1 MGIDL
6 KTFIFL
12 DHHCHPLRKR
22 QQQLDLLDFR
32 RSFSESKSITQI
44 EEHLPTS
51 VFYMDM
57 LNRLGDLFEV
67 YGEKEVFAQRQTLPE
82 KEYLNRLFDQ
92 VSIGG
97 MIVDDGFATGDV
109 MTIEEMESISQ
120 RPVWRCLRIEALL
133 EDALS
138 KAGSFD
144 ELMSIYK
151 DCLTKANTSNVVAL
165 KTIAGYRGGL
175 ELKAVPVDVAR
186 REFDTFKQQSAGRVR
201 IGEPNTRNL
210 YHYAL
215 LEAFEI
221 AGVAKLP
228 VQMHTGIGDD
238 DGDLRKTN
246 PLDLRDLF
254 ISERFAKT
262 KFVLLHCYPYVSEA
276 AYLCS
281 IYPNVYMDLSLSI
294 SFASPYAR
302 YLLRQALSMAPTS
315 KILAASDGHTVPEAH
330 WYGALSWKRVLSI
343 VLNSLISAGL
353 IYEEQ
358 AHDIAAAILHE
369 NARKIYNLQGLV

>member
-6 KTFIFL
+6 KTFVFL
-12 DHHCHPLRKR
+12 DQHCHPLRKR

-32 RSFSESKSITQI
+32 KSFSESRSITQI
-44 EEHLPTS
+44 EEHMPTS
-51 VFYMDM
+51 VFYMDL

-67 YGEKEVFAQRQTLPE
+67 YGEKEVFAKRQSLPE
-82 KEYLNRLFDQ
+82 KEYLNRLWDN

-97 MIVDDGFATGDV
+97 MIVDDGYVTGDS
-109 MTIEEMESISQ
+109 MSIEEMSAISQ
-120 RPVWRCLRIEALL
+120 RPVWRCLRLEQILEAALGKASSFHEVLSLFKTTL
-133 EDALS
+133 EQAKS
-138 KAGSFD
+138 TNAVG
-144 ELMSIYK
+144 
-151 DCLTKANTSNVVAL
+151 V

-175 ELKAVPVDVAR
+175 DLQAVPVEAAR
-186 REFDTFKQQSAGRVR
+186 KEYDGLKTRSGIR
-201 IGEPNTRNL
+201 IGGPDTKNL

-221 AGVAKLP
+221 AGSLNLP
-228 VQMHTGIGDD
+228 VQLHTGIGDD
-238 DGDLRKTN
+238 DGDLRQTN
-246 PLDLRDLF
+246 PLVLRDVF
-254 ISERFAKT
+254 ISERFNKT
-262 KFVLLHCYPYVSEA
+262 QFVLLHCYPYVSEA
-276 AYLCS
+276 AYFCS

-343 VLNSLISAGL
+343 ALNALISAGL

-369 NARKIYNLQGLV
+369 NAKKLYNLEGLA

>member
-1 MGIDL
+1 MDL
-6 KTFIFL
+6 KKFIFI

-32 RSFSESKSITQI
+32 KSFSESRSLMQI

-67 YGEKEVFAQRQTLPE
+67 YGEQEVFNQRQSLPE
-82 KEYLNRLFDQ
+82 KEYINRLFDQ

-97 MIVDDGFATGDV
+97 LIVDDGFDTGDA
-109 MTIEEMESISQ
+109 MTVDEMSTLLQ
-120 RPVWRCLRIEALL
+120 RPVWRCLRIESLL
-133 EDALS
+133 EDS
-138 KAGSFD
+138 IGKAGSFD
-144 ELMSIYK
+144 ELMRIYK
-151 DCLTKANTSNVVAL
+151 DCLSKAHNSNTVAL

-175 ELKAVPVDVAR
+175 ELKTVAQLAAR
-186 REFDTFKQQSAGRVR
+186 KEFDALKGTTDLRLGNPGTV
-201 IGEPNTRNL
+201 NL

-221 AGVAKLP
+221 AGEQDLP
-228 VQMHTGIGDD
+228 VQLHTGIGDD
-238 DGDLRKTN
+238 DGDLRQTN
-246 PLDLRDLF
+246 PLALRDVF

-262 KFVLLHCYPYVSEA
+262 QFVLLHCYPYVSEA

-281 IYPNVYMDLSLSI
+281 IYPNVFMDLSLSI

-330 WYGALSWKRVLSI
+330 WYGALSWKRVLTI
-343 VLNSLISAGL
+343 ALNGLISAGL

-369 NARKIYNLQGLV
+369 NAKKLYGLEGLA

>member
-186 REFDTFKQQSAGRVR
+186 REFDTVKQQSAGSVR
-201 IGEPNTRNL
+201 IGESNTRNL

-228 VQMHTGIGDD
+228 VQMHT
-238 DGDLRKTN
+238 
-246 PLDLRDLF
+246 
-254 ISERFAKT
+254 
-262 KFVLLHCYPYVSEA
+262 
-276 AYLCS
+276 
-281 IYPNVYMDLSLSI
+281 
-294 SFASPYAR
+294 
-302 YLLRQALSMAPTS
+302 
-315 KILAASDGHTVPEAH
+315 
-330 WYGALSWKRVLSI
+330 
-343 VLNSLISAGL
+343 
-353 IYEEQ
+353 
-358 AHDIAAAILHE
+358 
-369 NARKIYNLQGLV
+369 

>member
-1 MGIDL
+1 MDL
-6 KTFIFL
+6 KKFIFI
-12 DHHCHPLRKR
+12 DQHCHPLRKR

-32 RSFSESKSITQI
+32 KSFSESRSLVQI
-44 EEHLPTS
+44 QEHLPTS

-82 KEYLNRLFDQ
+82 KDYINRLFDH

-97 MIVDDGFATGDV
+97 LIVDDGFNTGESMSV
-109 MTIEEMESISQ
+109 EEMASVLQ
-120 RPVWRCLRIEALL
+120 RPVWRCLRIESLL
-133 EDALS
+133 EESIKNA
-138 KAGSFD
+138 ASFD
-144 ELMSIYK
+144 ELMRMYK
-151 DCLTKANTSNVVAL
+151 DRLSKAKVSNAVAL

-175 ELKAVPVDVAR
+175 ELRTVPEATAR
-186 REFDTFKQQSAGRVR
+186 KEFDALKGKSIRLGNPETM
-201 IGEPNTRNL
+201 NL

-221 AGVAKLP
+221 AGAENLP
-228 VQMHTGIGDD
+228 VQLHTGIGDD
-238 DGDLRKTN
+238 DGDLRQTN
-246 PLDLRDLF
+246 PLALREVL

-302 YLLRQALSMAPTS
+302 YLLRQTLSMAPTS

-330 WYGALSWKRVLSI
+330 WYGALSWKRVLTI
-343 VLNSLISAGL
+343 ALNSLISAGL

-369 NARKIYNLQGLV
+369 NAKKLYGLEGLA